1 MYIITYILDTY
12 VYDGNRFSGG
22 AGPLTQIVSTPPEE
36 EKIFR
41 SYINCQCLFTL
52 KLYSYS
58 TAQ

>member
-22 AGPLTQIVSTPPEE
+22 AGPLTQIVSTPPQ
-36 EKIFR
+36 KKKKYFAV
-41 SYINCQCLFTL
+41 INCQCLFTP